1 MRLLSDAFLCLSCSS
16 IFLTCYLAYKPRG
29 NRLSQSKFVQCLA
42 EHGSLISQSICFIYH
57 LNIGGFAFCAAFL
70 LFPGLQQQHKPM
82 QTEGQLSATAEGI
95 LKENSSEHPAI
106 AISIQAMGDHTVLS
120 TYFIAE
126 CSSECRKKPTHSM
139 FRSSLFSSL
148 VKKSI

>member
-16 IFLTCYLAYKPRG
+16 IFLTCYLAYKPQG

-106 AISIQAMGDHTVLS
+106 AISIQAMGDHSVCYLHTLQLNVVVNAVKNLHTVCS
-120 TYFIAE
+120 GVHYF
-126 CSSECRKKPTHSM
+126 HHW
-139 FRSSLFSSL
+139 
-148 VKKSI
+148 